1 MYTNRRF
8 NRRRQSSFVWL
19 TLAILFVNACG
30 LINRAPVQGD
40 EVEFQPAAA
49 VMLAC
54 TAACAERGQCGT
66 GLDGTPYVL
75 GGQAAPLV
83 ENHDRR
89 FLSDSNVTI
98 LASSLQTIQS
108 VIDGGLSELR
118 FYHVQPQDES
128 AAGWVAGWCV
138 VAP

>member
-8 NRRRQSSFVWL
+8 NRRRNSSFVWL
-19 TLAILFVNACG
+19 TLAILFVNACS

-49 VMLAC
+49 VVLSC
-54 TAACAERGQCGT
+54 STACAERGQCGT

-75 GGQAAPLV
+75 GGQASPLV

-89 FLSDSNVTI
+89 FLANANVNVLESN
-98 LASSLQTIQS
+98 LQTIESVVDGSQS
-108 VIDGGLSELR
+108 QLR
-118 FYHVQPQDES
+118 FYHVQPQDGS
-128 AAGWVAGWCV
+128 ATGWVAGWCV
-138 VAP
+138 VAQ